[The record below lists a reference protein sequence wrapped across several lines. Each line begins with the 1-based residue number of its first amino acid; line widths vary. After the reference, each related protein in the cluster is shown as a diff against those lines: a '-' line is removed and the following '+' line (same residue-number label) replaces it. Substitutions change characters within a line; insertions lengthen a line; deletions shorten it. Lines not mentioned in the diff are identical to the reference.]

1 MKLLLC
7 LIWTFF
13 LCGWGICF
21 EPFVQYH
28 TKDLKQA
35 TCYPAGEHR
44 GMMYPGEKPSFVLY
58 LQNGTAQTQDLRVET
73 LVKDYQGKVFAKL
86 PPLQVKLPAAKEVQ
100 TTFEAPASREPNH
113 YILYMEIFSG
123 KKKITSLQ
131 SAFSCV
137 TPYPGKRDPF
147 FGLDK
152 YGVNGAMVQ
161 AYQRLGA
168 GSVGICIGRK
178 VTDDPDKVIPRRKRG
193 KNWQDLLNSDLEV
206 VGALWPTVY
215 YDKRVKKRV
224 DQDLPAL
231 CDDEVLHYTKYVR
244 RLVTELKD
252 KVKVWMVMSE
262 YDAAFQTPSFTYFSS
277 TAVLANHVLLTRIA
291 YREIKKIQPE
301 AKVAV
306 LGMMGIDYYHTK
318 PKFKITKFIL
328 DDLKKDFDLLCI
340 DAYNGNWH
348 SLRGPLNLP
357 ENDFRNFLKDT
368 ADLSASYGRPRTV
381 INAENGYSYD
391 FRAGYNDKTLYQIAC
406 FTARRLVI
414 NRSVPCLF
422 NFWHKA
428 SHLSVAAKI
437 HNGTTQINAP
447 VRDMAVFWKTIH
459 SGVKR
464 KYVEV
469 PLLPGATYATAARCL
484 AYVTPSE
491 EIRLGNDIYCYT
503 FTNAKN
509 QTVAA
514 LWSIHDPVYLHVDLP
529 GKALKTDM
537 VGRTAQLPEG
547 RNKLLLTQEVLYLTL
562 DHTPVDK
569 LNDAIKKAR
578 QELQTPVKGAGYKIT
593 QNTSAVFLANRDSA
607 VQNVT
612 VDLPKK
618 RLSVPLKP
626 GKIRQFR
633 LPSGKNAGIT
643 FTTQDGKKQFLD
655 LRSGTIPVKRMEK
668 PVFDG
673 SGSWFSRA
681 ARGYLKVPDHV
692 FPKRALL
699 PEWGIFQWDDKD
711 ISAEYALGY
720 DAGNLYVG
728 VKVKDR
734 IHQQRFSRK
743 DVRRD
748 DALQIAFTSR
758 YGIPEALRKGLPP
771 AIKKLQDRNNLPV
784 RKEDYIVLLAL
795 TGKGKAPRP
804 CANCKALGKNQY
816 LSWESNVTRKGSYT
830 LYEIAIPL
838 KKLQFKIRKGL
849 GLRFT
854 FLIHDNN
861 RRRDAASRYYLSLAG
876 EGTHGVQDISCY
888 ETLIFE

>member
-1 MKLLLC
+1 MMRILLSFFLLL
-7 LIWTFF
+7 F
-13 LCGWGICF
+13 LTIASSAF

-35 TCYPAGEHR
+35 ACYPSGAAR
-44 GMMYPGEKPSFVLY
+44 GLMYPGEKPSFVLY
-58 LQNGTAQTQDLRVET
+58 LKNGTAQTQDLRVET

-86 PPLQVKLPAAKEVQ
+86 PPLQLKLPANKEVQ
-100 TTFEAPASREPNH
+100 TTFEAPPSKEPNH

-231 CDDEVLHYTKYVR
+231 CDDEVHHYTKYVR

-306 LGMMGIDYYHTK
+306 LGMMGLDYYRVT
-318 PKFKITKFIL
+318 PKYRITRLIL
-328 DDLKKDFDLLCI
+328 DDLKKDYDLLCI

-428 SHLSVAAKI
+428 SHPSVAAKI
-437 HNGTTQINAP
+437 DSGLTRSDVP
-447 VRDMAVFWKTIH
+447 VKDLAVFWKTIH

-469 PLLPGATYATAARCL
+469 PLLPGAAYATAARCL

-491 EIRLGNDIYCYT
+491 EIRLGTDIYCYT

-509 QTVAA
+509 QSIAA
-514 LWSIHDPVYLHVDLP
+514 LWSIREPVKIELDLP
-529 GKALKTDM
+529 AETLKTDM
-537 VGRTAQLPEG
+537 VGRTAKLPAGKNEI
-547 RNKLLLTQEVLYLTL
+547 LLTQEVVYLTL
-562 DHTPVDK
+562 PTAK
-569 LNDAIKKAR
+569 C
-578 QELQTPVKGAGYKIT
+578 PVKTLNGVIRTGKTSFPIPVQGSGYMTGK
-593 QNTSAVFLANRDSA
+593 NTALVFLKNRDNSLRK
-607 VQNVT
+607 VQLLLNGKSREVSLKAQEVKT
-612 VDLPKK
+612 LSLPVGDKVNMV
-618 RLSVPLKP
+618 LIQP
-626 GKIRQFR
+626 
-633 LPSGKNAGIT
+633 
-643 FTTQDGKKQFLD
+643 DGKKVSFPFNDHL
-655 LRSGTIPVKRMEK
+655 TPVTRISK
-668 PVFDG
+668 PVFNG
-673 SGSWFSRA
+673 SGDWFRKLT
-681 ARGYLKVPDHV
+681 GGKLFVPEHV
-692 FPKRALL
+692 YPKEALT
-699 PEWGIFQWDDKD
+699 PEWGLFKMDGSD
-711 ISAEYALGY
+711 IQAEYAFGY
-720 DAGNLYVG
+720 DDENLYFG
-728 VKVKDR
+728 VRVKDA
-734 IHQQRFSRK
+734 IHSQRHTRYAIWKGDMVHF
-743 DVRRD
+743 
-748 DALQIAFTSR
+748 AFTKR
-758 YGIPEALRKGLPP
+758 NALPERIRHNADKSAMLGSSDFC
-771 AIKKLQDRNNLPV
+771 AG
-784 RKEDYIVLLAL
+784 LAL
-795 TGKGKAPRP
+795 TEKGTQVYAYQNGKAPQGSVRWD
-804 CANCKALGKNQY
+804 AK
-816 LSWESNVTRKGSYT
+816 VTRKGTET

-838 KKLQFKIRKGL
+838 AKLGIKPEKGSS
-849 GLRFT
+849 LRFG
-854 FLIHDNN
+854 FVVMDHN
-861 RRRDAASRYYLSLAG
+861 RISDSSPKYHLAFSRGIAG
-876 EGTHGVQDISCY
+876 GQDVSKFN
-888 ETLIFE
+888 TLFFR